1 MSQPELKPCPF
12 CGEQPEVTKHF
23 KRDEY
28 CLIHRCKYIPAHIDF
43 TTMTAILQRWNAR
56 TDPASPIHPCPAHL
70 VMPERMLHTPYVAG
84 VIPSN
89 AADVSAHRDGWNAC
103 LEEVDRLNASPAAP
117 KGWKLVPTDPE
128 QIQMVHTAFNLSG
141 KYGVDFVSANKEFA
155 LDVYREM
162 LDAAPCSDSVCRA
175 NCSSKP
181 SYTDVANIH
190 ATALE
195 LCDVIENKNDL
206 QLHKWALK
214 SAYLVSKLRTLLDD
228 AHEPT

>member
-1 MSQPELKPCPF
+1 MKDEFYIEHEVLRKALCMMGIAAPQSDGELGSRMQSYAK
-12 CGEQPEVTKHF
+12 QIIRSVAKKHP
-23 KRDEY
+23 K
-28 CLIHRCKYIPAHIDF
+28 PAHDVSK
-43 TTMTAILQRWNAR
+43 LVE
-56 TDPASPIHPCPAHL
+56 AHL
-70 VMPERMLHTPYVAG
+70 VMPERMLHTSYAAG
-84 VIPSN
+84 VTPSN

-181 SYTDVANIH
+181 SHTDASSIRD
-190 ATALE
+190 TALE

-206 QLHKWALK
+206 QLHRWAPK
-214 SAYLVSKLRTLLDD
+214 PAYLVSKLRKLLDD
-228 AHEPT
+228 AP